1 MEALFEE
8 KMLLRKKV
16 DYLEECVLR
25 RIDYKAFFNEQITF
39 KSSAYRK
46 SLLSFKTGRFQRE
59 VASKEEFSMQTNR
72 LSVKQDFF

>member
-1 MEALFEE
+1 MNRPRKMEALFKE

-25 RIDYKAFFNEQITF
+25 RIDYEAFFNKQSTY

-46 SLLSFKTGRFQRE
+46 SLLSLKTARFQRE
-59 VASKEEFSMQTNR
+59 VASKEEFSI
-72 LSVKQDFF
+72 